1 MSSVAAHACVFHA
14 PGQPLEYR
22 AVELPPLAPDEVLVR
37 VRLTTLCGSDLHTYA
52 GSRSTPVP
60 TILGHEIIGDVVA
73 LGGESTKHDLLSR
86 PIRLGDRVTWSIA
99 AHCGDCFYCT
109 HGLPQK
115 CEALFKYGHE
125 RLTPERPLSGGLAD
139 HCILTSSTPVLILPE
154 SLPDEVACLA
164 NCATATAAGAVRVG
178 ELAAGD
184 NVLVFGAGMLGL
196 TMAAM
201 ARSRGAAEVV
211 IIDVA
216 PQRLRQALRFGA
228 TACLEFNS
236 DAAAIVEGVR
246 SRTAGRGA
254 DLVLEASGT
263 PEAMEAAL
271 ESARI
276 GGRIVF
282 VGAVRPTRP
291 IPLDAEQ
298 LVRRVLTL
306 RGLHNYTPDDL
317 AAAVA
322 FLDGARDYP
331 FAEFVS
337 RPFPL
342 AEAEAA
348 FAAARHGPALRTAVR
363 P

>member
-1 MSSVAAHACVFHA
+1 MNCAHVAVFHA
-14 PGQPLEYR
+14 PGQPLELR
-22 AVELPPLAPDEVLVR
+22 EVELPQLAPGEVLVR
-37 VRLTTLCGSDLHTYA
+37 VRLTTLCGSDLHTFA
-52 GSRSTPVP
+52 GSRSTPTP
-60 TILGHEIIGDVVA
+60 TILGHEIIGDVIA
-73 LGGESTKHDLLSR
+73 IGEGAEKRDLAGRMIR
-86 PIRLGDRVTWSIA
+86 PGDRVTWSIA

-125 RLTPERPLSGGLAD
+125 RLTDERPLSGGLAD
-139 HCILTSSTPVLILPE
+139 HCLLTRSTPVLILPE
-154 SLPDEVACLA
+154 TLPDEVACLA

-178 ELAAGD
+178 ELGAGD
-184 NVLVFGAGMLGL
+184 NVVVFGAGMLGL
-196 TMAAM
+196 TMAAI
-201 ARSRGAAEVV
+201 ARSRGAAEVIV
-211 IIDVA
+211 VDVA

-228 TACLEFNS
+228 TACLEFSS
-236 DAAAIVEGVR
+236 DAPAIVEVVR
-246 SRTAGRGA
+246 ARTAERGA
-254 DLVLEASGT
+254 DLVLEASGS

-271 ESARI
+271 KVARI

-317 AAAVA
+317 AAAVT
-322 FLDGARDYP
+322 FLNGAPEYP

-348 FAAARHGPALRTAVR
+348 FAAAQHGPALRTAVR

>member
-1 MSSVAAHACVFHA
+1 MSSIAAHACIFHA
-14 PGQPLEYR
+14 PGQPLEFR
-22 AVELPPLAPDEVLVR
+22 AIELPQLAAGEVLVR
-37 VRLTTLCGSDLHTYA
+37 VRLTTLCGSDLHTFA

-60 TILGHEIIGDVVA
+60 TILGHEIIGDVVSV
-73 LGGESTKHDLLSR
+73 GGGAEKQDLQCR
-86 PIRLGDRVTWSIA
+86 TIRTGDRVTWSIA
-99 AHCGDCFYCT
+99 AHCGACFYCT

-125 RLTPERPLSGGLAD
+125 RLTVERPLSGGLAD
-139 HCILTSSTPVLILPE
+139 HCVLTASTPVLILPE
-154 SLPDEVACLA
+154 SLPDDVACLA

-178 ELAAGD
+178 ELASGD
-184 NVLVFGAGMLGL
+184 NVVVFGAGMLGL

-201 ARSRGAAEVV
+201 ARSRGAAEVIV
-211 IIDVA
+211 VDVA
-216 PQRLRQALRFGA
+216 PQRLQQALRFGA
-228 TACLEFNS
+228 TVCLEFNS
-236 DAAAIVEGVR
+236 DTATIIEDVR
-246 SRTAGRGA
+246 VRTAGRGA
-254 DLVLEASGT
+254 DLVLEASGS

-271 ESARI
+271 KAARI

-317 AAAVA
+317 TAAVA
-322 FLDGARDYP
+322 FLDAARDYP

-342 AEAEAA
+342 NEAEAA
-348 FAAARHGPALRTAVR
+348 FAAAQHGPALRTAVR

>member
-1 MSSVAAHACVFHA
+1 MSNARAAVFHA
-14 PGQPLEYR
+14 PGQPLEFR
-22 AVELPPLAPDEVLVR
+22 TVELPRLAPGEVLVR
-37 VRLTTLCGSDLHTYA
+37 VRMTTLCGSDLHTFA
-52 GSRSTPVP
+52 GSRSTPTP

-73 LGGESTKHDLLSR
+73 VGGDVEKHDGR
-86 PIRLGDRVTWSIA
+86 GRRLRSGERVTWSIA
-99 AHCGDCFYCT
+99 AYCGACFYCT
-109 HGLPQK
+109 RGLPQK
-115 CEALFKYGHE
+115 CELLFKYGHE

-139 HCILTSSTPVLILPE
+139 HCILTSSTPVFILPE

-164 NCATATAAGAVRVG
+164 NCATATAAGALRVG
-178 ELAAGD
+178 ELVTGD
-184 NVLVFGAGMLGL
+184 HVVVFGAGMLGL

-201 ARSRGAAEVV
+201 ARSNGAVEVIV
-211 IIDVA
+211 VDVA
-216 PQRLRQALRFGA
+216 AQRLRQAFRFGA
-228 TACLEFNS
+228 TSCLEFAS

-246 SRTAGRGA
+246 ARTDGRGA
-254 DLVLEASGT
+254 DLVLEASGS

-271 ESARI
+271 KAARI
-276 GGRIVF
+276 GGRVVF

-291 IPLDAEQ
+291 ILLDGEQ

-317 AAAVA
+317 AAAVT

-337 RPFPL
+337 RPFSL
-342 AEAEAA
+342 DEAEAA
-348 FAAARHGPALRTAVR
+348 FAAAQQGSSLRTAVR